1 MIKRPHVTNSG
12 RRNVLMAIGT
22 AVVVGAAALVA
33 AQAPVEANGLLTV
46 AQQRALLAKPG
57 NGYALQ
63 DLWMGTGYRV
73 LISHRVEAGE
83 VEVHLNMNDVF
94 FMQQGHAAVTIG
106 GKVEGG
112 RVSAPNERRG
122 GTLTGGT
129 IKRLAPG
136 DMLFIPA
143 GVPHITAPD
152 GPGEIQYGV
161 VKVEARPAP

>member
-1 MIKRPHVTNSG
+1 MTNSHK
-12 RRNVLMAIGT
+12 RNILIALGLAIVLGGT
-22 AVVVGAAALVA
+22 ALVA
-33 AQAPVEANGLLTV
+33 AQSIGDGPLTV

-63 DLWMGTGYRV
+63 DLWTGTGYRV
-73 LISHRVEAGE
+73 LISHRVEPGE

-94 FMQQGHAAVTIG
+94 FMQQGHAAITIG
-106 GKVEGG
+106 GTVAGG
-112 RVSAPNERRG
+112 RDSAPNERRG

-129 IKRLAPG
+129 VKRLAPG

-161 VKVEARPAP
+161 VKVEARPAA